1 MRRHGF
7 TLILM
12 LAAIASS
19 GAAQKTAAK
28 PETCEPEKL
37 DRNWT
42 VSAPVYRSC
51 EVEREATLLGTAPAP
66 NWDPSS
72 ARSCNLA
79 VVEFVVDTLGVP
91 EDRGA
96 RVVSTTTPSLAN
108 AVLRSIPQRRYSVA
122 TKDGHAVRQAIRDSI
137 TVEVVGGTL
146 EVSEPMTQGR
156 LIWDY
161 SYVSRVPA
169 RAPSHCK
176 PWPKP

>member
-1 MRRHGF
+1 MHRHGL
-7 TLILM
+7 TIIMM
-12 LAAIASS
+12 LVAIARPG
-19 GAAQKTAAK
+19 GAQQTAVRQ
-28 PETCEPEKL
+28 ETCEPGKL

-42 VSAPVYRSC
+42 ASAPVYRSC

-66 NWDPSS
+66 NWNPSS
-72 ARSCNLA
+72 ARACNLA

-91 EDRGA
+91 EARGA
-96 RVVSTTTPSLAN
+96 RVVSTTTPTLAN

-122 TKDGHAVRQAIRDSI
+122 TKDGHAVRQAIHDSI

-146 EVSEPMTQGR
+146 EVNEPVTQGR

-169 RAPSHCK
+169 RTPSRCK
-176 PWPKP
+176 P